1 MAIRAC
7 NLIHEVFPFTS
18 SWYRVNYTLG
28 LSVMVPAYMQLMD
41 GIVIVA
47 LSLTS
52 HSDFFPLFGGME
64 DGASLEHS
72 DYLDE

>member
-7 NLIHEVFPFTS
+7 NLIHDVFPFTS

-52 HSDFFPLFGGME
+52 HSDFFHYLVAWGMVPHLNT
-64 DGASLEHS
+64 AII
-72 DYLDE
+72 